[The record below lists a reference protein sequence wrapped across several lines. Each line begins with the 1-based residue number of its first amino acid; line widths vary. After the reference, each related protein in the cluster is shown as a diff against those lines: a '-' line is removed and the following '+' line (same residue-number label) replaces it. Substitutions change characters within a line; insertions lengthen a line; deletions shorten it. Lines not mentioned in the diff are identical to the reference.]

1 MHKYKITLEYDGTDY
16 VGWQR
21 QENGNSIQASLEKAI
36 EKFTL
41 EKATVFAAGRT
52 DAGVHAKGQVAHFDI
67 NKNFTIDNI
76 RDGLNQHLRPQ
87 PISIIKVEKVTE
99 EFHAR
104 FSANYKIYE
113 YLIVNR
119 RSPLT
124 IEKNRAW
131 LVFKKLNLNKM
142 QKESSHFIGKQDFN
156 AFRSINCQSSS
167 SIKTIDSFD
176 TYVQD
181 DNIRIKVKAKSFLHN
196 QVRIIAGTL
205 MMVGKAKWKKK
216 DVENALKA
224 KKRGAAG
231 QTAPAY
237 GLFLF
242 SVKY

>member
-36 EKFTL
+36 EKLTL

-131 LVFKKLNLNKM
+131 IVFKKLNLNKM

-181 DNIRIKVKAKSFLHN
+181 DNIRIHK
-196 QVRIIAGTL
+196 
-205 MMVGKAKWKKK
+205 
-216 DVENALKA
+216 
-224 KKRGAAG
+224 
-231 QTAPAY
+231 
-237 GLFLF
+237 
-242 SVKY
+242 